1 MKPSYDELL
10 LEAMT
15 LGARVEER
23 RLQSGLCGFY
33 WGQARTIV
41 VDDGLAPW
49 HKRCVLCHE
58 LVHARHDDTGCGM
71 NGTKAERRARKE
83 TDLRLVDP
91 LEYAIAEA
99 AYEGDGFQIAS
110 DLGVTVQVLEDY
122 RMILDRLEVRNGAR
136 RVR

>member
-49 HKRCVLCHE
+49 HKRYVLCHE

-71 NGTKAERRARKE
+71 NGTKPSAGPVRRRPCAWWTRWSTQSPRQPTKAM
-83 TDLRLVDP
+83 D
-91 LEYAIAEA
+91 
-99 AYEGDGFQIAS
+99 S
-110 DLGVTVQVLEDY
+110 K
-122 RMILDRLEVRNGAR
+122 
-136 RVR
+136 